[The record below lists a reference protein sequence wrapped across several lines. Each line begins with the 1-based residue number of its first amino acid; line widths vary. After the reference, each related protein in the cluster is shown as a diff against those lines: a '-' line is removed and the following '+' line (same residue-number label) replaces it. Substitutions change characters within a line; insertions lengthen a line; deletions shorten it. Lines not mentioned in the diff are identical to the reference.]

1 MLMSLISMSELEW
14 MQKGESGARPH
25 NAKKCLSM
33 AYEPGGPQTGPLATI
48 LADFAHKNV
57 APLYAASHNKPLLYT
72 ETTMNHTSV
81 VAPLGLVIIFLL
93 PNHY

>member
-1 MLMSLISMSELEW
+1 MSLISMSELEW

-25 NAKKCLSM
+25 NAKNACPWFMSL
-33 AYEPGGPQTGPLATI
+33 GGPQTGPLATV